1 MRLTSRTPEDSRR
14 PRIADRLVTTIG
26 TARLIWLGAALLF
39 GTAPAA
45 RAAITHEPNRKV
57 VLMSDATGSL
67 VLRLN
72 GDGRCLLDQVTV
84 RGGEVVSPD
93 TGVGSA
99 IKVAGQWHTT
109 RSGIPSPRLAVAGD
123 NVTVSDIRYGGGGV
137 PVLETWHFAV
147 QRASIVW
154 RIDRDYLAGGTLED
168 TGFPGWDF
176 RDMQTWTGGLL
187 GHGGVAWSKLFD
199 QPNASY
205 GIHNGEVTFWSKTRR
220 AGLSIVPRVPGG
232 EHVAVRFSRQPSGIF
247 SLNYSV
253 TDPELATRH
262 GHSRFLHDRQDVW
275 APFAVTRGRVSI
287 EFTLRAFDSDQA
299 FDRGTFASLDS
310 AAIGELCHTIAR
322 IGAVDERVH
331 GSNGHYSDVAVL
343 HEPWIAQLGL
353 AIDDA
358 AYFRAYA
365 ETLDFQREHALA
377 PDGRVKSRWAG
388 TPGDAIPGSYDAH
401 GFYEAQWGYL
411 MDSQPSWV
419 INVAE
424 LFDAT
429 GDRAWLTRQ
438 KTACERALEYLL
450 RRDANGNGLVE
461 MLTDSHQQA
470 RGSDWIDVVW
480 AAHENALVN
489 AQMFWALTQW
499 ADCEEL
505 LGDTANA
512 ARYRAAASRL
522 QASFNLPISE
532 GGFWDPQNKW
542 FVYWRDQDG
551 SIHGNNLVVP
561 VQFSALGYGVCG
573 DPARRAA
580 ILDRLE
586 TLMQQERL
594 FFWPLCVF
602 PYAPGEANA
611 SQYPFPTYEN
621 GDLFLA
627 WGELGTRAYAAHQ
640 PAVALKYVRSVLAQ
654 YAQDGLAF
662 QRYLRQSQAG
672 AGADILAN
680 NCSIIVG
687 LYRNL
692 CGVQPKHNRLY
703 LEPHL
708 PPELAGTKLKYQVRG
723 QTYVITPQTNGCR
736 VTVDGVTVQDIK
748 PFAVNVTREAVEYF
762 SGGRKTPSLTI
773 ARKAGPGLDIRVE
786 AWPGGGEGS
795 RKWIESGVSGTRRI
809 VSDLQPKA
817 SYTLHLNEAAGK
829 TLRSDPL
836 GRVVFDSAVRSARP
850 LTVELRPQ

>member
-1 MRLTSRTPEDSRR
+1 MKTRALIKLLAT
-14 PRIADRLVTTIG
+14 AVTTISR
-26 TARLIWLGAALLF
+26 TANLLLLVTASLGQTTYYAGAA
-39 GTAPAA
+39 
-45 RAAITHEPNRKV
+45 IMHEPDRKV
-57 VLMSDATGSL
+57 VVMSDAARSL

-72 GDGRCLLDQVTV
+72 YDGRCLLDQVTV
-84 RGGEVVSPD
+84 RGGEVISTD
-93 TGVGSA
+93 GGVGSA
-99 IKVAGQWHTT
+99 IKVAGQWQGT
-109 RSGIPSPRLAVAGD
+109 RVGIPTPRLTVTGD
-123 NVTVSDIRYGGGGV
+123 SATVSDIRYSGGGV
-137 PVLETWHFAV
+137 QVRETWHFAV
-147 QRASIVW
+147 QRTNIVW
-154 RIDRDYLAGGTLED
+154 QIDREYLTGGTLED

-176 RDMQTWTGGLL
+176 HDMRIWTGGLL

-199 QPNASY
+199 KPNASY
-205 GIHNGEVTFWSKTRR
+205 GVHNGEVTFWNNTRR
-220 AGLSIVPRVPGG
+220 ACLRIVPRASAN
-232 EHVAVRFSRQPSGIF
+232 EHVAVRFSRQPSGSF
-247 SLNYSV
+247 SVNYSV
-253 TDPELATRH
+253 TETELATRH
-262 GHSRFLHDRQDVW
+262 GHSRFLRDRQDVW
-275 APFAVTRGRVSI
+275 APTPVAPGKISI
-287 EFTLRAFDSDQA
+287 EFTLSAFDYDQS

-310 AAIGELCHTIAR
+310 EAIRELCHTIAR
-322 IGAVDERVH
+322 IGAVDEHLH

-365 ETLDFQREHALA
+365 DTLDFQRERALA

-388 TPGDAIPGSYDAH
+388 TPGDAIPGSYDAN

-424 LFDAT
+424 LFDFT
-429 GDRAWLTRQ
+429 GDRAWLARQ

-450 RRDANGNGLVE
+450 RRDANGNGLLE
-461 MLTDSHQQA
+461 MLTDSHHQE

-480 AAHENALVN
+480 ASHENALVN
-489 AQMFWALTQW
+489 AQMFWALTVW

-505 LGDTANA
+505 LGDTAKA
-512 ARYRAAASRL
+512 ARYRAATQRL
-522 QASFNLPISE
+522 KASFNLPVGE

-551 SIHGNNLVVP
+551 SVHGNNLVVP
-561 VQFSALGYGVCG
+561 VQFSALGYGVC
-573 DPARRAA
+573 DNPARRTA

-594 FFWPLCVF
+594 FFWPLCAF
-602 PYAPGEANA
+602 PYAQGEAHA

-627 WGELGTRAYAAHQ
+627 WGELGTRAYASHR
-640 PAVALKYVRSVLAQ
+640 PAIALKYVRNVLAQ
-654 YAQDGLAF
+654 YAKDGLAF
-662 QRYLRQSQAG
+662 QRYLRKSQTG

-708 PPELAGTKLKYQVRG
+708 PTELAGTQFKYPLRG
-723 QTYVITPQTNGCR
+723 QTYVITPQTNGGS
-736 VTVDGVTVQDIK
+736 VTVDGVALRDTK

-762 SGGRKTPSLTI
+762 SGNRKTPSLTI
-773 ARKAGPGLDIRVE
+773 ARKPGDSLEMRVE
-786 AWPGGGEGS
+786 SWPNEGEGA
-795 RKWIESGVSGTRRI
+795 RKWIESGASGARHV
-809 VSDLQPKA
+809 VSDLQPGTSYALQFNDAPMKA
-817 SYTLHLNEAAGK
+817 
-829 TLRSDPL
+829 LRSDSL
-836 GRVVFDSAVRSARP
+836 GRIAFYSAACAATP
-850 LTVELRPQ
+850 MTIELRPH